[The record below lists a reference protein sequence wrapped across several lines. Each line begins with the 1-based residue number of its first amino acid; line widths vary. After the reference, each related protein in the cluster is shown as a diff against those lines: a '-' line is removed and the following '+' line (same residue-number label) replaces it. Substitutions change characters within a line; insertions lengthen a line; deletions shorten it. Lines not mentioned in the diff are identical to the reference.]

1 MDNLTHS
8 LTGWALGRAGLKSA
22 TRKGMA
28 ALILG
33 ANMPDI
39 DVFFSK
45 AWWEPLAMHRGFTH
59 SLVGGLVVMP
69 PILAGLLWL
78 LDRWQV
84 RRGARFRSGL
94 EMHFGWLV
102 ALSYLGAITH
112 PLLDSLT
119 TYSVQF
125 LSPLSGAWF
134 HADALFIIDVWIWS
148 ALGLAI
154 AWSRMR
160 EKQGRPWRNVPQAA
174 IAAALLYIA
183 LNLAISETARAALRA
198 RLAGPEPDAIYASPP
213 PVTFWKRSLVWRQ
226 GRGIGRAGYDP
237 LRGGLVS
244 AGPHGRDNM
253 DLPVVRQAMRD
264 PALKRFLGWSTM
276 TTATA
281 EQKGC
286 TATVT
291 FTDARY
297 PARRTRGTFLR
308 QTTVKTC

>member
-1 MDNLTHS
+1 VDNLTHS
-8 LTGWALGRAGLKSA
+8 FAGWALGQAGLKST
-22 TRKGMA
+22 TRKGLA

-39 DVFFSK
+39 DVFFST

-59 SLVGGLVVMP
+59 SLVGGLIVMP
-69 PILAGLLWL
+69 PLLAGLLWL

-102 ALSYLGAITH
+102 ALSYIGVATH

-148 ALGLAI
+148 VLGLAI

-160 EKQGRPWRNVPQAA
+160 ERQGREWRTVPQWA
-174 IAAALLYIA
+174 IGGALAYIA
-183 LNLAISETARAALRA
+183 LNLGISHHARATLLD
-198 RLAGPEPDAIYASPP
+198 RLAGPRPDAIYASPP
-213 PVTFWKRSLVWRQ
+213 PVTFWKRALVWRQ
-226 GRGIGRAGYDP
+226 GRGIGRADYDWV
-237 LRGGLVS
+237 RGGLVA
-244 AGPHGRDNM
+244 AGPHSRDNM
-253 DLPVVRQAMRD
+253 DLALVRQATRD
-264 PALKRFLGWSTM
+264 PALTRFLGWSTM
-276 TTATA
+276 TTATV
-281 EQKGC
+281 EQRGC

-297 PARRTRGTFLR
+297 PTRRSRGTFLR